1 MTAVQKLDNK
11 KDNRRRNRRLTIGYL
26 AVNIYG
32 RIDLSNWLGIS
43 DRAWEQGINLISF
56 SGGYW
61 HDLEIYE
68 QANVIYDL
76 VNPENLD
83 GIILGNIVKEDL
95 VDLDKLRVFLER
107 FQVPMVGVRQT
118 LKEIPYIRLDNYQGM
133 REAMV
138 HLVEVHGY
146 RRIAFLRGPEAH
158 PYAQERYRAY
168 TDVLEEYGLPLDTN
182 IITPPSDWDEMAM
195 QVLLDERQLRPGED
209 FEAVVAV
216 NDLKAL
222 DAVKVLQK
230 RGTRIPGDVAVVGF
244 NDVVESRAATPPLTS
259 VRLPFYEQGRQA
271 AEMLLALLK
280 GREVSEQVVL
290 PAQLVV
296 RQSCGCFDSAV
307 VQAAAGPVIVADES
321 LEVALA
327 WRREDILSDLVQ
339 AADTSVSGL

>member
-195 QVLLDERQLRPGED
+195 QVLL
-209 FEAVVAV
+209 
-216 NDLKAL
+216 
-222 DAVKVLQK
+222 
-230 RGTRIPGDVAVVGF
+230 T
-244 NDVVESRAATPPLTS
+244 
-259 VRLPFYEQGRQA
+259 
-271 AEMLLALLK
+271 
-280 GREVSEQVVL
+280 
-290 PAQLVV
+290 
-296 RQSCGCFDSAV
+296 
-307 VQAAAGPVIVADES
+307 
-321 LEVALA
+321 
-327 WRREDILSDLVQ
+327 
-339 AADTSVSGL
+339 